1 MRIPSRS
8 IVTACLL
15 PAALLAAGCAGTGV
29 KQDRVGEAV
38 FLQAATDRGPEPFT
52 ETGSGP
58 TAPATGS
65 GPTARTDPPAA
76 TTGPAPDRAGTTVP
90 PPSAPSPHL
99 SVPPPSP
106 VPPPSGVPSGGQPWA
121 PLPAAH
127 SLSGA
132 TPGLYRGTPHAAGCD
147 VERHIGSLA
156 ADRVRADAFA
166 HAVGV
171 PVSALP
177 GYLRG
182 LTPVALRRDT
192 RVTSHAYR
200 DRRAAGYQAVLQAGT
215 AVLVDDRGMPR
226 VRCAC
231 GNPLKAPAA
240 AHDGVDARGA
250 TWPGYRPSRVIAVTP
265 APRAVT
271 TLTIVDV
278 DARVWI
284 ERRTGQDVGRDR
296 VVSRP
301 PPATVDPGPDP
312 DRTGRAHTG
321 PLPAGGPLPT
331 GPAPTGPAP
340 AGLPRTGPAPAAPPF
355 SGRPGPPGSRP
366 AAAPGPP
373 DGGA

>member
-1 MRIPSRS
+1 MRIPPRS
-8 IVTACLL
+8 IVTACVL
-15 PAALLAAGCAGTGV
+15 PLALLAAGCAGTGV

-52 ETGSGP
+52 DTGSGP
-58 TAPATGS
+58 TAPATAS
-65 GPTARTDPPAA
+65 SPAARTDPLAA
-76 TTGPAPDRAGTTVP
+76 TTGPAPNRAGTTMP
-90 PPSAPSPHL
+90 PPSAPSPHP
-99 SVPPPSP
+99 SVPPPSA
-106 VPPPSGVPSGGQPWA
+106 VPGGGQPWA

-132 TPGLYRGTPHAAGCD
+132 TPGLYRGTPHVAGCD

-156 ADRVRADAFA
+156 ADRVKAGAFA

-171 PVSALP
+171 PVPALP

-182 LTPVALRRDT
+182 LTPVTLRRDT

-200 DRRAAGYQAVLQAGT
+200 DRQAAGYQAVLQAGT

-226 VRCAC
+226 VRCVC
-231 GNPLKAPAA
+231 GNPLKAPTE

-250 TWPGYRPSRVIAVTP
+250 AWPGYRPSQVIAVTP

-284 ERRTGQDVGRDR
+284 ERRTGRDVGRDR
-296 VVSRP
+296 VVSP
-301 PPATVDPGPDP
+301 SPQATASPGPDP
-312 DRTGRAHTG
+312 DRTG
-321 PLPAGGPLPT
+321 PLPTGGPLRT
-331 GPAPTGPAP
+331 GPAPTAP
-340 AGLPRTGPAPAAPPF
+340 TPTGLPRTGPAPTASP
-355 SGRPGPPGSRP
+355 STGRPGPPGSAP
-366 AAAPGPP
+366 AAPAAP
-373 DGGA
+373 DGGT

>member
-8 IVTACLL
+8 IVTACVL

-29 KQDRVGEAV
+29 KEDRVGEAV
-38 FLQAATDRGPEPFT
+38 FLQAAGERGPEPFT
-52 ETGSGP
+52 DTGSGTGP
-58 TAPATGS
+58 TAPGTAS
-65 GPTARTDPPAA
+65 GPAARDDPLAA
-76 TTGPAPDRAGTTVP
+76 GTTGPAPDRAGTTMP
-90 PPSAPSPHL
+90 PPSAPSPHP
-99 SVPPPSP
+99 SVPTPSAL
-106 VPPPSGVPSGGQPWA
+106 PSGGRPWA
-121 PLPAAH
+121 PLPPAH

-132 TPGLYRGTPHAAGCD
+132 TPGLYRGSPHVAGCD
-147 VERHIGSLA
+147 VERHIGSLT
-156 ADRVRADAFA
+156 ADRVKAHAFA

-171 PVSALP
+171 PVPALP

-182 LTPVALRRDT
+182 LTPVTLRRDT

-231 GNPLKAPAA
+231 GNPLKAPTA

-250 TWPGYRPSRVIAVTP
+250 AWTGYRPNQVIAVTP

-296 VVSRP
+296 VVSPPPP
-301 PPATVDPGPDP
+301 PPATARPGPGPDRNGLAP
-312 DRTGRAHTG
+312 T
-321 PLPAGGPLPT
+321 GGPLPS

-340 AGLPRTGPAPAAPPF
+340 AGLPRTGPAPAAPPSTGR
-355 SGRPGPPGSRP
+355 SGPARSGP
-366 AAAPGPP
+366 AATGPP